1 MLRSGYL
8 RQQAE
13 TCLRLSQ
20 RCSNK
25 ATATELRLMA
35 AEFFSKAVEVE
46 NDWLAASQP
55 AVSEDSAQRRLNWL
69 AEEWKSKE
77 TRNGLARFAGR
88 FSGIAGRAGPIAY
101 RFPNC
106 FNWLKGSSP
115 EPS

>member
-25 ATATELRLMA
+25 ATAAELRVMA

-46 NDWLAASQP
+46 NDWMAAS
-55 AVSEDSAQRRLNWL
+55 RR
-69 AEEWKSKE
+69 E
-77 TRNGLARFAGR
+77 GPDDARR
-88 FSGIAGRAGPIAY
+88 RP
-101 RFPNC
+101 
-106 FNWLKGSSP
+106 
-115 EPS
+115 

>member
-25 ATATELRLMA
+25 ATAAELRVMA

-46 NDWLAASQP
+46 NEWLAALHRSQAPTTAGSGDRP
-55 AVSEDSAQRRLNWL
+55 AVASP
-69 AEEWKSKE
+69 
-77 TRNGLARFAGR
+77 GR
-88 FSGIAGRAGPIAY
+88 
-101 RFPNC
+101 
-106 FNWLKGSSP
+106 K
-115 EPS
+115 